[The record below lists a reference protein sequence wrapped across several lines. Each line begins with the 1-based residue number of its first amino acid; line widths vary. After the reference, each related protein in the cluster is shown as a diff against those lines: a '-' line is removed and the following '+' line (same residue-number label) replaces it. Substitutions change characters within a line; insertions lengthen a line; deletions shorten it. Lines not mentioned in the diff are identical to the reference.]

1 MVRSPLRTLAARVR
15 SGGTTASA
23 LARESL
29 SRIERLDP
37 ALRAVVTLCPDQAL
51 DRAREL
57 DHGAGGACL
66 PLFGLPI
73 LVKDNQDVA
82 GVRTSHGSA
91 LFDEAPVARATE
103 RGPALLEAAGA
114 VIVGKTNLPELAS
127 EGYTANPRFGAT
139 ANPWNTKWNA
149 GGSSGGSAAAL
160 VSGLCAAVTGTDG
173 GGSIRIPAAFCGLL
187 GLKPTL
193 GGLGR
198 SPVPAWMDM
207 STDGILAQTAD
218 DLALLYSL
226 LAGPAEGD
234 FTAGMGGSDV
244 SRVVRDPRTTR
255 LLPVRRFVGAT
266 SLPEAIETAFV
277 GALEALSET
286 LDAPVAQP
294 PALPLATTGNP
305 DCDWFVLSTTEQA
318 WALGEELLARRG
330 AEMDPV
336 IHRYLQQGLR
346 TTTGDYIAARRRRYS
361 YSAVLDRQLAE
372 GAVLVSP
379 TVTVEGLG
387 IAGSMPGRD
396 RAGTRLGAFNTMLPN
411 LTGHP
416 AISLPAGVLPNG
428 LPFGLQL
435 IARRGEDEF
444 LIALARAWERARPW
458 PLTAPGF
465 EPFE

>member
-1 MVRSPLRTLAARVR
+1 M
-15 SGGTTASA
+15 
-23 LARESL
+23 
-29 SRIERLDP
+29 
-37 ALRAVVTLCPDQAL
+37 
-51 DRAREL
+51 
-57 DHGAGGACL
+57 
-66 PLFGLPI
+66 PI

-82 GVRTSHGSA
+82 GIRTSHGSA
-91 LFDEAPVARATE
+91 LFDEVPVARTTD

-139 ANPWNTKWNA
+139 ANPWNTSWNA

-193 GGLGR
+193 GGIGR
-198 SPVPAWMDM
+198 HPIPAWMDM

-218 DLALLYSL
+218 DLGLLYSL

-234 FTAGMGGSDV
+234 YTGGMGLSAV
-244 SRVVRDPRTTR
+244 SGGGHDPRATR
-255 LLPVRRFVGAT
+255 LVPVRRFVGTA
-266 SLPEAIETAFV
+266 SLPAAVETAYS
-277 GALEALSET
+277 GALEGLAEALC
-286 LDAPVAQP
+286 APVAQP
-294 PALPLATTGNP
+294 PSLLLATIGNP
-305 DCDWFVLSTTEQA
+305 DCDWFLMSTTEQA
-318 WALGEELLARRG
+318 WALGEETLVGRG

-336 IHRYLQQGLR
+336 IHRYLRQGLR
-346 TTTGDYIAARRRRYS
+346 TTTADYIAARRRRYA
-361 YSAVLDRQLAE
+361 YSAALDGLLSE

-387 IAGSMPGRD
+387 ITGSMPGRD
-396 RAGTRLGAFNTMLPN
+396 RPGTRLNAFNTMLPN

-416 AISLPAGVLPNG
+416 AISLPAGTLPNG

-435 IARRGEDEF
+435 IARRGEDEL
-444 LIALARAWERARPW
+444 LIALARAWERAHPW

-465 EPFE
+465 ELFE